1 MRIAVAAALFLAS
14 CATPK
19 PIDRG
24 HNRPLSVAEHQQE
37 ADRHEQEAEKQQS
50 LYRPEANNPNAQP
63 LQCFDQPLA
72 GVPTD
77 GTEDIPLMRPCW
89 TVDTNPTANHKRAAE
104 AHLRAAAEH
113 RAKAAALLGAEK
125 QSCRGMGEQEI
136 SHSPFYHR
144 DDILSVKP
152 YREGHT
158 LRGAVVLFRRV
169 PGLTAAWMRRAIAC
183 HQARAAVMG
192 YSRTFMSYCPLML
205 EGVAASVDDTPA
217 GIRVTLRSKDDVT
230 AAAVLGRT
238 EDLVGGE

>member
-1 MRIAVAAALFLAS
+1 MRIAVAAALFVAS
-14 CATPK
+14 CAAPK

-24 HNRPLSVAEHQQE
+24 HDRPLSVAEHQQE
-37 ADRHEQEAEKQQS
+37 ADRHEHEAEQQES
-50 LYRPEANNPNAQP
+50 LYRPEAANPNAQP

-77 GTEDIPLMRPCW
+77 GTEAIPLMRPCW
-89 TVDTNPTANHKRAAE
+89 TVNNNPTAHHKQAAE

-113 RAKAAALLGAEK
+113 RAQAAELLGAEK

-144 DDILSVKP
+144 EDILSVKP
-152 YREGHT
+152 YREGRT
-158 LRGAVVLFRRV
+158 LRGAVVVFRRV
-169 PGLTAAWMRRAIAC
+169 PGLTADWMRRAIAC

-192 YSRTFMSYCPLML
+192 YSTTFMSYCPLML
-205 EGVAASVDDTPA
+205 QGVAASVDNTPA
-217 GIRVTLRSKDDVT
+217 GIMVTLRSKNDVT
-230 AAAVLGRT
+230 AAAVLGRA